1 MLRLG
6 LGWAVLQD
14 CLVPSIWASDPS
26 FNTMCDGTKHGD
38 TCVGQCSAGY
48 TGQSAQFQCNN
59 GQLWGAPPTCA
70 GLVCAFQGFELSVG
84 LLASDCYGKTTGE
97 TCQMQCIRGYDL
109 VGDPSSTC
117 QADGSFTTPT
127 SVCQPK
133 TCGSLS
139 SVAPFST
146 VDVADTCGNSSTFG
160 EICMSYCDMG
170 FDITG
175 NTTVLIC
182 DEADT
187 ASAGYVEYIPETGQS
202 LAAAQSSGPSCA
214 ARNCTVGIPNVLG
227 ATTDCN
233 GKVTYE
239 TCTVEPS
246 LGYTLQAGDSN
257 TLQCLPDGSF
267 NQTAPTILPGTC
279 PDPSFGTGVGSSCQG
294 KVIGSDCW
302 AYCLSGWSGIPKKY
316 VCAAD
321 VSANALLLQ
330 ADSTEISCTYTGRR
344 LNSGRRLQTGCT
356 STAVSA
362 VGLSSPQYF
371 SDCDGKA
378 DTEVCIAHC
387 SFGWVMTETAPSI
400 YTCSSGSLTGASLP
414 TCTAVPSIKMW
425 QFLISDTESLKLF
438 AEHDIPHFL
447 LAAGDM
453 PQGYCRFL
461 KNDRAA
467 IAACDFEEE
476 TQEIERQNVMNL
488 QLLQNFLEAPDAETL
503 QAPEVE
509 ALRQLADLAVGF
521 VEANYQPELL
531 AFRRARTLADL
542 RKPESWKNPRNW
554 HLHLGVTNSGKT
566 FGALQDLLAA
576 PSGLYMAPL
585 RLLAWEIYEK
595 MCKAGLRCALLTGQE
610 RLGPENATHVACTV
624 EMAPITRHWAV
635 AVLDEIQLLSD
646 DQRGSAWTRALL
658 GISAEQLHVCGA
670 NEPKSLETLLHDLAA
685 SCGDRVVRVEHLKER
700 LVPLKLQEEP
710 VRDYSELEAGDCLV
724 CFSRV
729 EVLEAKSQ
737 LEAVGK
743 RPCVVYGSLPP
754 EVRQE
759 QAALFNDPNSGHDV
773 LVASDAIALGLNLQI
788 QRVVFRSIWKFDG
801 RATRQLTTT
810 ELRQLAGRAGR
821 YGMTSLG
828 RAACC
833 QGDDLPVLREAL
845 EGASPS
851 PTPPTRAALLPLPE
865 QLEAFILSLEADLQ
879 RPLPFAELVERFL
892 SIAQVP
898 EDLYFL
904 AQANHVIALARFLE
918 DVRLPPQEKFV
929 FCQAPVGLS
938 DVASLTALHR
948 FAREFSSGRVAVPA
962 DLRELLLDERQLVE
976 LTPRKILEM
985 ESFHK
990 VCETYLWLAA
1000 RFPSAFPDVA
1010 AVEEVR
1016 CHLSSQLSKAL
1027 QLPLEHH
1034 LE

>member
-1 MLRLG
+1 MRSWMRLRRSAQPVLRLLRG
-6 LGWAVLQD
+6 QVALG
-14 CLVPSIWASDPS
+14 PSQAASS
-26 FNTMCDGTKHGD
+26 
-38 TCVGQCSAGY
+38 
-48 TGQSAQFQCNN
+48 
-59 GQLWGAPPTCA
+59 
-70 GLVCAFQGFELSVG
+70 
-84 LLASDCYGKTTGE
+84 
-97 TCQMQCIRGYDL
+97 
-109 VGDPSSTC
+109 
-117 QADGSFTTPT
+117 
-127 SVCQPK
+127 
-133 TCGSLS
+133 
-139 SVAPFST
+139 
-146 VDVADTCGNSSTFG
+146 
-160 EICMSYCDMG
+160 
-170 FDITG
+170 
-175 NTTVLIC
+175 
-182 DEADT
+182 
-187 ASAGYVEYIPETGQS
+187 
-202 LAAAQSSGPSCA
+202 AQSS
-214 ARNCTVGIPNVLG
+214 
-227 ATTDCN
+227 
-233 GKVTYE
+233 
-239 TCTVEPS
+239 
-246 LGYTLQAGDSN
+246 
-257 TLQCLPDGSF
+257 
-267 NQTAPTILPGTC
+267 TAPRPFTTSSHPPL
-279 PDPSFGTGVGSSCQG
+279 SFGGRGGQTIVDVNDLDILSPAEVG
-294 KVIGSDCW
+294 K
-302 AYCLSGWSGIPKKY
+302 L
-316 VCAAD
+316 
-321 VSANALLLQ
+321 
-330 ADSTEISCTYTGRR
+330 
-344 LNSGRRLQTGCT
+344 
-356 STAVSA
+356 
-362 VGLSSPQYF
+362 
-371 SDCDGKA
+371 
-378 DTEVCIAHC
+378 
-387 SFGWVMTETAPSI
+387 
-400 YTCSSGSLTGASLP
+400 
-414 TCTAVPSIKMW
+414 SIKLW
-425 QFLISDTESLKLF
+425 QFLISDAESLRLF

-461 KNDRAA
+461 QNDPAA
-467 IAACDFEEE
+467 IATCDFEEGA
-476 TQEIERQNVMNL
+476 QEIERQNVINL
-488 QLLQNFLEAPDAETL
+488 QLLQNVLEAPTEAQAV
-503 QAPEVE
+503 QAPEAK
-509 ALRQLADLAVGF
+509 ALRQLAELAVAF
-521 VEANYQPELL
+521 VESNYQPELL

-542 RKPESWKNPRNW
+542 SKPESWYPRKNPRNW

-595 MCKAGLRCALLTGQE
+595 MGKAGLRCALLTGQE

-635 AVLDEIQLLSD
+635 AVLDEIQLISD

-658 GISAEQLHVCGA
+658 GISAEQLHICGA

-685 SCGDRVVRVEHLKER
+685 SCGDPVVEVEHLKER

-724 CFSRV
+724 CFSRA
-729 EVLEAKSQ
+729 EVLEAKSR

-788 QRVVFRSIWKFDG
+788 QRVVFRSTWKFDG
-801 RATRQLTTT
+801 HATRQLTSP

-821 YGMTSLG
+821 YGLTSLG
-828 RAACC
+828 VAACC

-845 EGASPS
+845 EGASPAL
-851 PTPPTRAALLPLPE
+851 TPPTRAALLPLPE
-865 QLEAFILSLEADLQ
+865 QLEAFSLSLEADLQ

-904 AQANHVIALARFLE
+904 AQANHLIALARFLE
-918 DVRLPPQEKFV
+918 DLRLPPQEKFV

-948 FAREFSSGRVAVPA
+948 FARDFSSGSVALPA
-962 DLRELLLDERQLVE
+962 ELRELLSQMAV
-976 LTPRKILEM
+976 TPRKILEM

-1016 CHLSSQLSKAL
+1016 RHLSSQLSNAL
-1027 QLPLEHH
+1027 QLPLDHH